1 MNKTTITGSR
11 GSPGK
16 DSEGVTR
23 GLYAAPIPVL
33 PFETERPG
41 IRKSTFEFWSRV
53 SVKLTSDKIQQRE
66 ISVRKTGVLG
76 RRCIRV
82 VVTELASHFL
92 YCPVPY
98 AERHITVTC
107 SCQTCVRRLHEP
119 RSDFLLSAECTAS
132 ATCLQQNAKWLPTS
146 LSGKTGLADTLN

>member
-1 MNKTTITGSR
+1 MITGSR
-11 GSPGK
+11 GSLGK

-23 GLYAAPIPVL
+23 GLYAASIPVL
-33 PFETERPG
+33 PFETKRPG
-41 IRKSTFEFWSRV
+41 IQKSASEIWSRV
-53 SVKLTSDKIQQRE
+53 SVKLTSDKTQQRE
-66 ISVRKTGVLG
+66 ISVRMTGVLG

-82 VVTELASHFL
+82 VVTEFACHFL

-107 SCQTCVRRLHEP
+107 SCQTCVRRLHEA
-119 RSDFLLSAECTAS
+119 RSDLLLSAECRAS